1 MKKVVQDLTS
11 GGGYCLPKDT
21 KQLLANY
28 ADVPENLIEAIV
40 ESNRTRKDFIADRV
54 LKLAGYYGYDAEN
67 EFDEDKEKA
76 VTIGVYKRFTAQYGL
91 INSTANKRAFRQ
103 DSSYC
108 LLASLEI
115 LDEDKNL
122 KRLAD
127 IFTKRTIRKPEPVTS
142 VDTPSEALALSIG
155 EKAKVDVPFMAEL
168 CGKTE
173 QEVTEELAGVI
184 FRNPVTQAWVTA
196 DEYLSGNV
204 REKLATAETF
214 AANHPEYQ
222 VNVEYNGIYF
232 LPKKTIFKSGSQ
244 LAPEKVLECKYLR
257 DKDERCGYVSG
268 LMFFNQMGLTTQVPM
283 MYEVVSNKATN
294 DYRETSLAKSRVIV
308 RKPKVP
314 VTEKNYK
321 ALQFLDMLKDV
332 DVYSEVTGKPLQDRL
347 YRYMDDANLSISEME
362 PYFAYYPDKLYK
374 NLVETRVI
382 YNGLLAQ

>member
-1 MKKVVQDLTS
+1 METL
-11 GGGYCLPKDT
+11 YEY
-21 KQLLANY
+21 LLDNY
-28 ADVPENLIEAIV
+28 
-40 ESNRTRKDFIADRV
+40 K
-54 LKLAGYYGYDAEN
+54 EN
-67 EFDEDKEKA
+67 EPIFLADLQVDGMTRTNVRQQIKKLTDTGK
-76 VTIGVYKRFTAQYGL
+76 VKRF
-91 INSTANKRAFRQ
+91 
-103 DSSYC
+103 D
-108 LLASLEI
+108 
-115 LDEDKNL
+115 
-122 KRLAD
+122 
-127 IFTKRTIRKPEPVTS
+127 
-142 VDTPSEALALSIG
+142 
-155 EKAKVDVPFMAEL
+155 
-168 CGKTE
+168 
-173 QEVTEELAGVI
+173 
-184 FRNPVTQAWVTA
+184 
-196 DEYLSGNV
+196 
-204 REKLATAETF
+204 
-214 AANHPEYQ
+214 
-222 VNVEYNGIYF
+222 NGIYF

-347 YRYMDDANLSISEME
+347 YRYMDDADLSISEME